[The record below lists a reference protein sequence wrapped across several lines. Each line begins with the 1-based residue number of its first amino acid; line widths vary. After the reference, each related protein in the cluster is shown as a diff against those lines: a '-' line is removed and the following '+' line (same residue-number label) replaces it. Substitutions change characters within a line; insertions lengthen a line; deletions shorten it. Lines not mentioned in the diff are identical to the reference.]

1 MSKSGLTD
9 DLLAQ
14 VVAHCTVAYRADS
27 WLDVVGSFQAL
38 PRCRLS
44 CATRK
49 KILFEQAGFVVTAYP
64 VDFGVEARQ
73 TTPMDFLS
81 SARSFKYADTAVR
94 EFLGRGYYALL

>member
-27 WLDVVGSFQAL
+27 WLDVVGGLQAL
-38 PRCRLS
+38 PGCSLS

-73 TTPMDFLS
+73 TTPMDFLP
-81 SARSFKYADTAVR
+81 SARSFKYADAAVR
-94 EFLGRGYYALL
+94 EFLGRGYYALF

>member
-1 MSKSGLTD
+1 LSKSGLTD

-27 WLDVVGSFQAL
+27 WLDVVGGLQAL
-38 PRCRLS
+38 PGCSLS

-73 TTPMDFLS
+73 TTPMEFLS
-81 SARSFKYADTAVR
+81 SARSFKYADAAVR
-94 EFLGRGYYALL
+94 EFLGRGYDALF